1 MSFSSTKKGILA
13 ALVLGGLWGAQA
25 ASATENGG
33 DNIGKGSEGFYAG
46 GIPPQGLYGVIY
58 TNYYTADRYKDDKGR
73 SAIPD
78 FHLSVEAVAARLFY
92 QSNLEL
98 AGGRVGFFAIGSGA
112 RIASRD
118 ASSSHSVVAMGDMTL
133 GSTLGWQRGDWHTLA
148 AFDLVV
154 PTGSYDVHRALNAG
168 NNYYSFRPIFAVSYL
183 PASGWELSAK
193 VTYTF
198 NFRNNETDY
207 RSGQLFHFDYS
218 ASYAVTPALRV
229 GLNGYV
235 LKQTTDDRQYGAPVN
250 GDGNRARVVSVG
262 PAARYQFKHAFLE
275 VKVLKEFTA
284 RNHSEGE
291 SVWAK
296 VVVPL

>member
-1 MSFSSTKKGILA
+1 VNRLSFKNA
-13 ALVLGGLWGAQA
+13 AVATFLLSGVSGTQVV
-25 ASATENGG
+25 SATENGG

-46 GIPPQGLYGVIY
+46 AIPPQGLYGVIY
-58 TNYYTADRYKDDKGR
+58 TNYYTADRYNDGKGR
-73 SAIPD
+73 SVIPD
-78 FHLSVEAVAARLFY
+78 FHLTVDAVAARLFY

-133 GSTLGWQRGDWHTLA
+133 GSTVGWQRGDWHTLA

-154 PTGSYDVHRALNAG
+154 PTGSYNIHRALNTG
-168 NNYYSFRPIFAVSYL
+168 NNYASFRPIFAVSYL

-198 NFRNNETDY
+198 NFRNNDTDY

-229 GLNGYV
+229 GVNGYY
-235 LKQTTDDRQYGAPVN
+235 LRQTTDDRQHGATVN
-250 GDGNRARVVSVG
+250 GDGNRTQVVAIG
-262 PAARYQFKHAFLE
+262 PAARYQFTHASLE
-275 VKVLKEFTA
+275 VKVLKEFAA

>member
-1 MSFSSTKKGILA
+1 MTLA
-13 ALVLGGLWGAQA
+13 SLWGA
-25 ASATENGG
+25 STVCATENSG

-46 GIPPQGLYGVIY
+46 AIPSQGFYGVLY
-58 TNYYTADRYKDDKGR
+58 TNYYTADRYNNGKGR
-73 SAIPD
+73 SAIAN
-78 FHLSVEAVAARLFY
+78 FHLTVDAVAARLFY
-92 QSNLEL
+92 QSNLEI
-98 AGGRVGFFAIGSGA
+98 AGGKVGFFAIGSGA
-112 RIASRD
+112 RIASGD
-118 ASSSHSVVAMGDMTL
+118 ASSNHSIVAMGDVTL
-133 GSTLGWQRGDWHTLA
+133 GSTVGWQRGDWHTLA

-154 PTGSYDVHRALNAG
+154 PKGSYDVHRALNTG
-168 NNYYSFRPIFAVSYL
+168 NNYYSFRPIFSVSYL

-198 NFRNNETDY
+198 NFRNADTDY

-250 GDGNRARVVSVG
+250 SDGNRARVVSIG
-262 PAARYQFKHAFLE
+262 PAARYQLKGASVE
-275 VKVLKEFTA
+275 VKALREFSA

-296 VVVPL
+296 IVVPL